1 MFILYGLLAGFFVGL
16 VLGGRPRALAEL
28 QFRWVPLVLVG
39 IVAQLVL
46 FFGPV
51 SDRVGDLGPL
61 LYVGSTALV
70 FAAVLRNSRLPG
82 LPLVAVGAA
91 SNLAAIIAN
100 GGYMPA
106 SPAAVAAVGL
116 TPSSTYSNSVILAN
130 PFLQPLTDI
139 FALPRWVPFTN
150 VFSVGDVLVAVGV
163 GVVVAV
169 AMRRLPSAPRAE
181 ALARLV
187 VPEYTGEK

>member
-1 MFILYGLLAGFFVGL
+1 MFILYGLLAGFVVGL
-16 VLGGRPRALAEL
+16 ILGGRPRALAEL
-28 QFRWVPLVLVG
+28 RFRWVPLVLVG
-39 IVAQLVL
+39 ILAQLVL

-61 LYVGSTALV
+61 LYVGSTGLV
-70 FAAVLRNSRLPG
+70 FAAVLRNYRLAG

-106 SPAAVAAVGL
+106 SAAAVAAVGHGL
-116 TPSSTYSNSVILAN
+116 SSTYSNSVVLAN
-130 PFLQPLTDI
+130 PALQPLTDI
-139 FALPRWVPFTN
+139 YALPRWVPFTN
-150 VFSVGDVLVAVGV
+150 VFSVGDVFVAAGV
-163 GVVVAV
+163 GAVVAL
-169 AMRRLPSAPRAE
+169 AMRMLPAAPRGDVSPH
-181 ALARLV
+181 LV